1 MPMPRQLLVSEAMQK
16 GRARGVDW
24 LRTPA
29 LTAAYLSRGRWLPA
43 PHLTLV
49 AEEVAKMRDGPV
61 FLIVTMP
68 PRHGKSELISHYTP
82 VWFLKNWP
90 FKKVI
95 LSSYQIGY
103 ASEWGGRAKA
113 TLIENQ
119 AELGL
124 SLMTDTK
131 AKARWSIQGYG
142 GGMVST
148 GIGGSLT
155 GRGGDLI
162 IIDDPIKSQKE
173 ALSPTYRNTAK
184 EWYKATLRTRLQPGG
199 SIIILMTRWH
209 EDDLVGWLL
218 SENPEGLEHRDPWKI
233 INLPAIA
240 QDDDPLDR
248 APGKALWPS
257 MFDLNSL
264 LTLQQATGTFW
275 WSAEYMGSPR
285 PEGGGIIH
293 EEWFQ
298 YYGPGTEVGDPLDL
312 EDADARNPLFPRKV
326 RQFWDTAFKEAQ
338 ANDRSACVTVLD
350 CKQGYFIPDV
360 WAERVEFPGLQ
371 TALKS
376 KYSQFVP
383 DRIEVE
389 DKASGISLIQQI
401 KRDTHIPIHAIK
413 AQGDKVSRMHSISAI
428 VEAGLV
434 YLPARASWLSEFLH
448 EVCSF
453 PAAAHDDIADA
464 FAYSLLA
471 LKPKIDREKHPLT
484 RKRKKQSK
492 WKD

>member
-16 GRARGVDW
+16 GRARGTDW

-29 LTAAYLSRGRWLPA
+29 HTAAYLSRGRWLPA
-43 PHLTLV
+43 PHLNLI
-49 AEEVAKMRDGPV
+49 AEEIAQVENGPV
-61 FLIVTMP
+61 FLIVTIP

-82 VWFLKNWP
+82 VWFLKRWP
-90 FKKVI
+90 YKRVI
-95 LSSYQIGY
+95 LSSYQIGF

-113 TLIENQ
+113 TIVEN
-119 AELGL
+119 EPDLGL

-148 GIGGSLT
+148 GIGGALT

-173 ALSPTYRNTAK
+173 ALSATYRNTAK

-218 SENPEGLEHRDPWKI
+218 SENPEGLEHRDPWKV

-240 QDDDPLDR
+240 HEDDPLGR
-248 APGKALWPS
+248 PQGTALWPV
-257 MFDLNSL
+257 MYDLDAL
-264 LTLQQATGTFW
+264 LDLRQATGSYW
-275 WSAEYMGSPR
+275 WSAEYDGSPR

-298 YYGPGTEVGDPLDL
+298 YYGPGTDVGDPLDV
-312 EDADARNPLFPRKV
+312 EEADHRNELYPRRV
-326 RQFWDTAFKEAQ
+326 RQFWDTAFKETQ
-338 ANDRSACVTVLD
+338 ANDRSACLTMID
-350 CKQGYFIPDV
+350 CKRGYFIPDV
-360 WAERVEFPGLQ
+360 WAERCEFPALQ
-371 TALKS
+371 TAVKA

-383 DRIEVE
+383 DRVEVE
-389 DKASGISLIQQI
+389 DKASGISLIQQVR
-401 KRDTHIPIHAIK
+401 RDTQIPIHPVK
-413 AQGDKVSRMHSISAI
+413 AEGDKVSRMHSISAI
-428 VEAGLV
+428 AEAGLV

-453 PAAAHDDIADA
+453 PAATFDDIADA
-464 FAYSLLA
+464 FAYALLRM
-471 LKPKIDREKHPLT
+471 KPRRVRDSVPVT
-484 RKRKKQSK
+484 RKRKKESK